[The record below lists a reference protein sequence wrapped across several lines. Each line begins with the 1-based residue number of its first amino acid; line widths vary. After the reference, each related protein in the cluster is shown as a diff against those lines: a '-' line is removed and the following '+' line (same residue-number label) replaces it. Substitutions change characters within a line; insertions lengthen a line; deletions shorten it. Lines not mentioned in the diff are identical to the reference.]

1 MIRAIPAF
9 QDNYI
14 WIIESKAAASVIVV
28 DPGDAVPVIAWLKQH
43 QRKLAAIL
51 ITHHHHDHTG
61 GIGALLEF
69 ATQSQQEI
77 VTVFGPAQESIPG
90 VSHQVREGD
99 LITIPAT
106 QHQFRVIEVPGHT
119 RGHIAYVAERSD
131 NPDFQHPVL
140 FCGDTLFAAG
150 CGRLFEGTAAQ
161 MFNSLK
167 KLAALPPDTEVYCT
181 HEYTL
186 ANLRFAVAAFPG
198 DPAINERFHQVQAQ
212 RTEGQITLPSAIAI
226 ELRTNP
232 FLLCQTAEEFR
243 RLRQQKD
250 EFRG

>member
-28 DPGDAVPVIAWLKQH
+28 DPGDAAPIIAWLKQH
-43 QRKLAAIL
+43 QRTLAAIL

-61 GIGALLEF
+61 GIAALLAF
-69 ATQSQQEI
+69 AEQSQQDM

-90 VSHQVREGD
+90 VSHRVREGD
-99 LITIPAT
+99 LITIPTT

-119 RGHIAYVAERSD
+119 RGHVAYVAERSD
-131 NPDFQHPVL
+131 NPDLQQPVL

-150 CGRLFEGTAAQ
+150 CGRLFEGTAEQ
-161 MFNSLK
+161 MFSSLR
-167 KLAALPPDTEVYCT
+167 KLAALPPETKVYCT

-186 ANLRFAVAAFPG
+186 ANLRFAISAFPG
-198 DPAINERFHQVQAQ
+198 HPAIRDRFHQVQAQ
-212 RTEGQITLPSAIAI
+212 RTKGQITLPSAIDI